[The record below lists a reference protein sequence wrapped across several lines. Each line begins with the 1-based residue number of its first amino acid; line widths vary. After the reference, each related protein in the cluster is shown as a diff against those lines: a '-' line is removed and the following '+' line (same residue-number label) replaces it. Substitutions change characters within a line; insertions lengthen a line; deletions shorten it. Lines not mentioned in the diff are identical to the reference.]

1 MSQKQAGP
9 LSQVLLQPLS
19 CNLVNNSFEA
29 IVHRLYF
36 MKVLPL
42 LLVTFWIP
50 SKTLVF

>member
-29 IVHRLYF
+29 IVHRLLSEGAAF
-36 MKVLPL
+36 TIGNFLD
-42 LLVTFWIP
+42 TF
-50 SKTLVF
+50 